1 MMRYVFHP
9 EALAEY
15 AEAAQYYATQNAP
28 IAQDFV
34 NAIEAAIGKIRD
46 NLERHSLIEDDIQ
59 R

>member
-15 AEAAQYYATQNAP
+15 AEAAQYYSAQNTS

-34 NAIEAAIGKIRD
+34 NAIEAAIDKIQSV
-46 NLERHSLIEDDIQ
+46 LASLMMTSGDV
-59 R
+59 